1 MTPDTQVLSP
11 TDVSTLTPSDGVQP
25 PKKERK
31 PRQGSKVFKLFDD
44 GGGDFRLYEI
54 VAEGDSRKLPAGVL
68 VPVPGFGG
76 FESAIEVQKAVRA
89 SGEKLTGKQVLIM
102 RGIQIIR
109 IELQT
114 QPRVM
119 IQSKPRRAVGATG
132 VTQA

>member
-1 MTPDTQVLSP
+1 MTTDTQVLPPSN
-11 TDVSTLTPSDGVQP
+11 VSTLTPSDGVQP
-25 PKKERK
+25 PKPPRK

-54 VAEGDSRKLPAGVL
+54 VGEGDARKLPAGVL

-76 FESAIEVQKAVRA
+76 FESAIEAQRAVKT
-89 SGEKLTGKQVLIM
+89 SGEKLTGKQVLIL
-102 RGIQIIR
+102 RGVQIIR

-119 IQSKPRRAVGATG
+119 IQSKPRRQVAPAQG
-132 VTQA
+132 